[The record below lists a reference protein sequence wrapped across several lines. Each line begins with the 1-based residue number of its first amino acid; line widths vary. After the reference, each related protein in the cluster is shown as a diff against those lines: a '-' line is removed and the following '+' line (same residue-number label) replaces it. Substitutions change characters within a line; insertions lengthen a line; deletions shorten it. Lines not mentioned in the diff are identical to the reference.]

1 MPDQQDPAV
10 EAYEEIRKCIHSTE
24 PSVTGM
30 ELDITEIIRKAYAP
44 LLAAKDKRIA
54 ELESEAE
61 CELCEAR
68 LDANMPGVCLDC
80 HNGVRFEM
88 LAKDKRIAELEAGL
102 NIVRA
107 EFCDNCDYQPCFVN
121 CDGKAKLAELLAEE
135 AERSNLK
142 MTKMLNELSNSS
154 LKEIYKAKDELIKK
168 HAQMSDEEIKKRG
181 SIEVWQNQF
190 EVFKIDGKP
199 ILMFSPIK
207 IETKKE
213 NKKLQ
218 FILSF
223 KWGSPIRPDNEIQE

>member
-1 MPDQQDPAV
+1 
-10 EAYEEIRKCIHSTE
+10 
-24 PSVTGM
+24 
-30 ELDITEIIRKAYAP
+30 
-44 LLAAKDKRIA
+44 
-54 ELESEAE
+54 
-61 CELCEAR
+61 
-68 LDANMPGVCLDC
+68 
-80 HNGVRFEM
+80 
-88 LAKDKRIAELEAGL
+88 
-102 NIVRA
+102 
-107 EFCDNCDYQPCFVN
+107 
-121 CDGKAKLAELLAEE
+121 E